1 MYTKLSDNEEKTE
14 IRTKTISTV

>member
-14 IRTKTISTV
+14 IRTMTISTV